1 MSLSRNIS
9 SNINGHVATHGE
21 ITLSLGYSY
30 KTMKISNTSFYFYY
44 FFRTRTG
51 L

>member
-1 MSLSRNIS
+1 MPLYLD
-9 SNINGHVATHGE
+9 TF
-21 ITLSLGYSY
+21 
-30 KTMKISNTSFYFYY
+30 KTEMKHNNASFYFYYY